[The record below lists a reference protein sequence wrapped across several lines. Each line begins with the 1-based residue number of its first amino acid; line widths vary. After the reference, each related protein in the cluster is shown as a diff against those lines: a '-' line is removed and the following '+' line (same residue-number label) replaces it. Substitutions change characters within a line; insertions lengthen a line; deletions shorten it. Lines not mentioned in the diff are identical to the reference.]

1 MVKCSAKVSVGMCLA
16 VCMALLLAGVAAARA
31 QGTVPPAANQNQPE
45 SDPNAQAAAV
55 AKAKADLAD
64 AAAAKAKADADSAAT
79 AAANAKAV
87 ADAAAT
93 AAATTTTESNTAIA
107 AKAKADAEAL
117 TATAA
122 KAKTSA
128 DAAAANA
135 TTARANANAAATA
148 AANARSGADA
158 AFAARQSAEAVS
170 STETDKPDLMVKTEC
185 VLVSDSGLLAILVG
199 DSPKNNA
206 SGTTGT
212 DASGKCSILEGRQ
225 GTLNGT
231 GDLTIA
237 VDRVSLQAFLDAK
250 KNDLG
255 QLVLFLNGVELLTD
269 GRLIGS
275 EQNATMTALRFRISQ
290 GKESQLLWSMLY
302 ADGALYEAR
311 PLRAALGWKAATA
324 ARSSIIPTRPEM
336 TANVQ
341 VTTGL
346 QLVLAILLVAVTVGA
361 VFYTATNNDALR
373 DAKLPAWWH
382 DALKLRRDTA
392 RKPLADRE
400 QYIAG
405 LFPLV
410 PRTPQ
415 DLTAYRTLAEKAL
428 AGHVVAPAD
437 VQTTSIGLALWSKA
451 RWKPPRATYSL
462 SRTQLALWFTF
473 TVAAGLFLW
482 MLYGDL
488 RRIDGSLLGLLGISG
503 ATAGFSW
510 IADRN
515 GPDRPYVPS
524 QSFLHDLMTDFDER
538 QQMYRYQ
545 AVIVNLLLLVV
556 GVIHVVEQLSYPV
569 FDGSW
574 LIFLGISGA
583 IYGTGKGTNET

>member
-1 MVKCSAKVSVGMCLA
+1 MGLA
-16 VCMALLLAGVAAARA
+16 VCTALLLAGAAAVRA
-31 QGTVPPAANQNQPE
+31 QGTAQPAANQNQPGG
-45 SDPNAQAAAV
+45 DPKAQAAAA

-64 AAAAKAKADADSAAT
+64 AAAAKAKADAD
-79 AAANAKAV
+79 
-87 ADAAAT
+87 AAAT
-93 AAATTTTESNTAIA
+93 AAAKAKTAADAAATVAATTKTESDTAGA
-107 AKAKADAEAL
+107 AKAKADAEAA
-117 TATAA
+117 TTTAA
-122 KAKTSA
+122 IAKTNA
-128 DAAAANA
+128 DAIAADA
-135 TTARANANAAATA
+135 TTARAEANIAAIA
-148 AANARSGADA
+148 AANARVAADA
-158 AFAARQSAEAVS
+158 ALAARQSSDAGG
-170 STETDKPDLMVKTEC
+170 STDTNEPDLTVKTEC
-185 VLVSDSGLLAILVG
+185 VLVSDSGLLGTLIR
-199 DSPKNNA
+199 DSPKNDA
-206 SGTTGT
+206 SVITGT
-212 DASGKCSILEGRQ
+212 GASDKCSILEGRQ

-237 VDRVSLQAFLDAK
+237 VNRVSLQAFVDAK
-250 KNDLG
+250 KNEPG

-311 PLRAALGWKAATA
+311 PLRAALGWKAASA
-324 ARSSIIPTRPEM
+324 ARSSIIPTRPEI

-341 VTTGL
+341 ATTVL
-346 QLVLAILLVAVTVGA
+346 QLWLAVLLVALTVGA

-382 DALKLRRDTA
+382 DALKLRRETA

-410 PRTPQ
+410 PRTPA
-415 DLTAYRTLAEKAL
+415 DLTAYQTLAENAL
-428 AGHVVAPAD
+428 AGQLVAPAD
-437 VQTTSIGLALWSKA
+437 VQTTSIGLALRPKA